1 MKRFIALLFIF
12 AATAHAHVLL
22 TTPYSVTAVGGVTA
36 CAASHLTMTGSSWTW
51 GTNGGPNLMSITYSF
66 GTATF
71 SGGVDTNFVI
81 AACAPTITNVLN
93 MTTGQWVMMLNGVG
107 VMVTG
112 TLTGGQLT
120 GALSAFT
127 GPGIALR
134 DFADFFLTQ
143 SGAGFLPTALGTQ
156 PDLWQLGDQ

>member
-1 MKRFIALLFIF
+1 M
-12 AATAHAHVLL
+12 
-22 TTPYSVTAVGGVTA
+22 
-36 CAASHLTMTGSSWTW
+36 
-51 GTNGGPNLMSITYSF
+51 
-66 GTATF
+66 
-71 SGGVDTNFVI
+71 I

-107 VMVTG
+107 VMGTG